1 MWGELTACY
10 CVTNMIIWNLSTS
23 VESWINLL
31 WASAMKMVIHVAFC
45 LLKTKLLFHYQFRSL
60 MWWCCQVSGVYIF
73 KLRKRKCWW
82 KWGIWAWSLKKHF
95 IDLNHCIEQDV
106 EVEGAMAADHLN
118 AKFIN
123 LDLDLN
129 KVQGKI
135 NE

>member
-1 MWGELTACY
+1 
-10 CVTNMIIWNLSTS
+10 
-23 VESWINLL
+23 
-31 WASAMKMVIHVAFC
+31 MVIHVAFWNLNC
-45 LLKTKLLFHYQFRSL
+45 SFIINLEVSCDDVAKYLVCISSSL
-60 MWWCCQVSGVYIF
+60 EKENADENEVFGLEACRNSF
-73 KLRKRKCWW
+73 LD
-82 KWGIWAWSLKKHF
+82 F
-95 IDLNHCIEQDV
+95 NHCTEQDA

>member
-1 MWGELTACY
+1 M
-10 CVTNMIIWNLSTS
+10 
-23 VESWINLL
+23 
-31 WASAMKMVIHVAFC
+31 
-45 LLKTKLLFHYQFRSL
+45 KLLLEEKYVRKNKISFKWKSNTY
-60 MWWCCQVSGVYIF
+60 VSF
-73 KLRKRKCWW
+73 LD
-82 KWGIWAWSLKKHF
+82 F
-95 IDLNHCIEQDV
+95 NHCTEQDA

>member
-1 MWGELTACY
+1 M
-10 CVTNMIIWNLSTS
+10 
-23 VESWINLL
+23 
-31 WASAMKMVIHVAFC
+31 
-45 LLKTKLLFHYQFRSL
+45 
-60 MWWCCQVSGVYIF
+60 
-73 KLRKRKCWW
+73 
-82 KWGIWAWSLKKHF
+82 KKHF

-135 NE
+135 MNEKNVQNDDVDVDIIFQCESLFQQLSEDLIDKKSPNFHNEIRY

>member
-1 MWGELTACY
+1 MLPIAF
-10 CVTNMIIWNLSTS
+10 WNLNCSFI
-23 VESWINLL
+23 INLEV
-31 WASAMKMVIHVAFC
+31 SCDDVAKYLVC
-45 LLKTKLLFHYQFRSL
+45 ISSSL
-60 MWWCCQVSGVYIF
+60 EKENSDENEVFGLGACRNSF
-73 KLRKRKCWW
+73 LD
-82 KWGIWAWSLKKHF
+82 F
-95 IDLNHCIEQDV
+95 NHCTEQDV

>member
-1 MWGELTACY
+1 MRYLGLELAET
-10 CVTNMIIWNLSTS
+10 VFL
-23 VESWINLL
+23 
-31 WASAMKMVIHVAFC
+31 
-45 LLKTKLLFHYQFRSL
+45 
-60 MWWCCQVSGVYIF
+60 
-73 KLRKRKCWW
+73 
-82 KWGIWAWSLKKHF
+82 
-95 IDLNHCIEQDV
+95 DLNHCTEQDV